1 MLTKDL
7 KYLKEKRPAM
17 SAEAKQEVT
26 LIDAIRQAM
35 DDELA
40 RDENV
45 FIIGE
50 DVGVRGGVFRA
61 TKGLFEKY
69 GGERVIDSPLAEL
82 SIVGVGIGAAL
93 YGMRPICEIQFA
105 DFIYPAFNQI
115 VSEAAKMCYRSN
127 GEWTVPMVIR
137 APYGGGIGGGLYH
150 SQSVEALFAHVPG
163 LKVVIPSNPADAMG
177 LLKSAV
183 RDPNPV
189 LYLEPKKG
197 YRLIRGEMPDEAYTV
212 PIGPGK
218 VTREGSDL
226 TVFAYGMMHHY
237 VLQAAELV
245 ADEGIDVEVVD
256 LRTIYPVDRNIIV
269 ESVRKTSKALI
280 VHEDNLTGGY
290 GAEIAAVIAE
300 EAFTYLDG
308 PVRRLCGPDVP
319 AVPFSHPMQDWFM
332 PGVEKIA
339 ESIRQLYRY

>member
-1 MLTKDL
+1 
-7 KYLKEKRPAM
+7 M
-17 SAEAKQEVT
+17 SQEANQEIT
-26 LIDAIRQAM
+26 LIDAIRRAM
-35 DDELA
+35 DEELA
-40 RDENV
+40 RDERV
-45 FIIGE
+45 FIVGE

-69 GGERVIDSPLAEL
+69 GEDRVIDSPLAEL

-150 SQSVEALFAHVPG
+150 SQSVEAFFAHVPG
-163 LKVVIPSNPADAMG
+163 LKVVVPSNPADALG
-177 LLKSAV
+177 LLKAAV

-197 YRLIRGEMPDEAYTV
+197 YRLIRGAVPAEAEDHLV

-218 VTREGSDL
+218 VTRAGSDL
-226 TVFAYGMMHHY
+226 SVFAYGMMHHY
-237 VLQAAELV
+237 VLQAAAMLQEE
-245 ADEGIDVEVVD
+245 DIDVEVVD
-256 LRTIYPVDRNIIV
+256 LRTIYPVDREIV
-269 ESVRKTSKALI
+269 VQSVRKTSKALI

-290 GAEIAAVIAE
+290 GAEIAATIAE
-300 EAFTYLDG
+300 QAFTYLDA

-319 AVPFSHPMQDWFM
+319 AVPFSHPMQEWFM
-332 PGVEKIA
+332 PGVERIA
-339 ESIRQLYRY
+339 EAIRQLYRY